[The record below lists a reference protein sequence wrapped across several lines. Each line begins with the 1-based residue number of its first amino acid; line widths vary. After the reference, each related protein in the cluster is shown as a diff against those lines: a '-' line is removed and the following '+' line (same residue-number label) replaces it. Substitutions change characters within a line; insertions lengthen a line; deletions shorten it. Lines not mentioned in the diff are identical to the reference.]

1 METSAFKIFLKENNF
16 RFTAQRLA
24 VLNVVAKEE
33 NKHLSATEIY
43 EAVRE
48 EHPGI
53 GIATVYK
60 TLRMLEQEG
69 LLSKI
74 ELLDKTAH
82 YEINDGTIHCHLICS
97 RCGKIIEI
105 RGSRVR
111 SALELLQGDSRF
123 AIRQGNANFYGVCE
137 DCLHTQGHQ
146 VSALKLE

>member
-1 METSAFKIFLKENNF
+1 MDTVDFKEFLNEKNF
-16 RFTAQRLA
+16 CFTAQRLA

-43 EAVRE
+43 EALQE
-48 EHPGI
+48 EHQGI

-82 YEINDGTIHCHLICS
+82 YEINDGAIHGHLICS
-97 RCGKIIEI
+97 KCGKIIEI
-105 RGSRVR
+105 RGSRARR
-111 SALELLQGDSRF
+111 SLELLQGDSNF
-123 AIRQGNANFYGVCE
+123 AIQQGSVNLYGICE
-137 DCLHTQGHQ
+137 DCLRLQAYP
-146 VSALKLE
+146 V